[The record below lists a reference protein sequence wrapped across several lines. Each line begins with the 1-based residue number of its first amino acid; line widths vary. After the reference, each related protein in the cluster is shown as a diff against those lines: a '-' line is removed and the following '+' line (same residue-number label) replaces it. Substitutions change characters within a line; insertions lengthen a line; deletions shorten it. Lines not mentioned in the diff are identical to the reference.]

1 MDFSAFNIINV
12 ESIVLLARLAGSLFA
27 GVLLCSLCISRCL
40 YATPCNNETNET
52 NDATDTTD
60 TTDTTDKSANPAN
73 DIYVTTVSEDMFNDI
88 VNSYAVCTCII
99 PSDEQID
106 DDANGVVMCDGNPDR
121 GVIIFEVQD
130 VYDNIDELVEND
142 FLADKKY
149 PPYSTDY
156 YYLVYARIFTNR
168 CYPDDNNI
176 TAYTKCDELLRSGT
190 TSPSLSN
197 SSEHIDTNN
206 EPATA
211 FYYINLSDTTQQ
223 GHKCG
228 IELPTLSAES
238 SPKSVQL
245 H

>member
-1 MDFSAFNIINV
+1 MDPSAFNIINV

-40 YATPCNNETNET
+40 YTTPCNDETNETNET
-52 NDATDTTD
+52 TTD
-60 TTDTTDKSANPAN
+60 TTTDDTEEFTNNKMDV
-73 DIYVTTVSEDMFNDI
+73 YVIKVSEDMFNDI
-88 VNSYAVCTCII
+88 VNSYDACTCII

-106 DDANGVVMCDGNPDR
+106 DDAHGIVMCDDNPDR
-121 GVIIFEVQD
+121 GVIMFEVQD

-142 FLADKKY
+142 FLEDRKY

-168 CYPDDNNI
+168 YYPDENNN
-176 TAYTKCDELLRSGT
+176 TAHTIPEQLLQNNS
-190 TSPSLSN
+190 SSQSLSN
-197 SSEHIDTNN
+197 SSDNTDANN

-228 IELPTLSAES
+228 VELPTLSAES
-238 SPKSVQL
+238 SPGSVKL